1 VFMCSCILVIFGCKF
16 LSPSHVFICIQN
28 LQHLHVLLG
37 LGGVLGFIL
46 GFGLEVQGFILGEG
60 DGYIVAWCGSDIEG
74 GEKSSSMLWVFG
86 DEVAQPLSPK
96 TMHVMLTFPM
106 SYCLAP
112 FGRVMIV

>member
-1 VFMCSCILVIFGCKF
+1 LHSKLATFAC
-16 LSPSHVFICIQN
+16 FIRPR
-28 LQHLHVLLG
+28 
-37 LGGVLGFIL
+37 GVLGFIL